1 MTKAKRT
8 RRDPL
13 MSLSYQAL
21 QEQFA
26 DLLAPKWDAMDF
38 ALSTKEQIVA
48 EIRRVQASKGTP
60 TMTKPQAKPKDPL
73 MRLTHAKL
81 VERYEDMLSHDEE
94 IGDLALLTKSK
105 LVAEI
110 RRLEAVRPQIPV
122 RTPPGL
128 VKALRRASLQSGR
141 LSASEV
147 NAWLRTLP
155 SSAAH

>member
-1 MTKAKRT
+1 MSQAKRK
-8 RRDPL
+8 RPDPL
-13 MSLSYQAL
+13 LSLSYEAL
-21 QEQFA
+21 QDQFHREQA
-26 DLLAPKWDAMDF
+26 K
-38 ALSTKEQIVA
+38 
-48 EIRRVQASKGTP
+48 KGKP
-60 TMTKPQAKPKDPL
+60 TITKPQAKTKDPL

-105 LVAEI
+105 LVTEI

-128 VKALRRASLQSGR
+128 AKALRRASLQSGR
-141 LSASEV
+141 LSATEV

-155 SSAAH
+155 SSAAL